1 MLSTKTE
8 NKDPETRST
17 FVIDGQK
24 FNAPAI
30 ESALYV
36 VSTPIGNLADITL
49 RALQILASVDCIA
62 CEDTRVTRKLLDRY
76 CINKQLIPYHEHNGE
91 KQRPKI
97 LQRMKNNES
106 IALVSDAGT
115 PLISDPGY
123 QLVNEVIDCEYKV
136 VPIPG
141 ASALTTA
148 LVGSGLATDQF
159 NFIGF
164 LPSKQVARCKKLE
177 ELKFISSTLVFYES
191 TKRIG
196 SVLEDMVQ
204 IFGDDRKAVIAREL
218 TKKFE
223 TIERGTLKDLNKF
236 IANDLKGEIVLLVG
250 PPLVKTYSNS
260 EIDQLLLQQLEIEP
274 ISVAATIVAK
284 FSGRGKSEIYKR
296 ALKLKAK

>member
-1 MLSTKTE
+1 MLKAKTDKE
-8 NKDPETRST
+8 GLVAKST
-17 FVIDGQK
+17 FVIEDQH
-24 FNAPAI
+24 FYAPAI

-97 LQRMKNNES
+97 LQRMKKKES

-115 PLISDPGY
+115 PLISDPGF

-191 TKRIG
+191 TKRIR

-204 IFGDDRKAVIAREL
+204 IFGDDRNAVIAREL

-223 TIERGTLKDLNKF
+223 TIERGTLKDLSKL
-236 IANDLKGEIVLLVG
+236 IVKDLKGEIVLLVG

>member
-1 MLSTKTE
+1 MLNAKTE
-8 NKDPETRST
+8 NKSLETRST
-17 FVIDGQK
+17 FVIEGQK
-24 FNAPAI
+24 FNAPVI

-62 CEDTRVTRKLLDRY
+62 CEDTRITRKLLDRY
-76 CINKQLIPYHEHNGE
+76 CINKQLIPYHEHNGK

-97 LQRMKNNES
+97 LQRLEKKES
-106 IALVSDAGT
+106 VALVSDAGT

-123 QLVNEVIDCEYKV
+123 QLVNEVLNYEFKV
-136 VPIPG
+136 IPIPG

-148 LVGSGLATDQF
+148 LVGSGLATDKF

-164 LPSKQVARCKKLE
+164 LPTKKVARCKKLE
-177 ELKFISSTLVFYES
+177 ELKLISSTFIFFES

-196 SVLEDMVQ
+196 LVLEDMVQ
-204 IFGDDRKAVIAREL
+204 VFGGDRSAVIAREL

-223 TIERGTLKDLNKF
+223 TIERGTLKDLSKL
-236 IANDLKGEIVLLVG
+236 ISHDLKGEIVLLVG
-250 PPLVKTYSNS
+250 PPLEKTYTNS

-274 ISVAATIVAK
+274 ISAAATIVAK
-284 FSGRGKSEIYKR
+284 FSGRGKNEIYKR

>member
-1 MLSTKTE
+1 MLNTKTE
-8 NKDPETRST
+8 SKDLETRST
-17 FVIDGQK
+17 FVIEGQK

-30 ESALYV
+30 ESALYI
-36 VSTPIGNLADITL
+36 VSTPIGNIADITL

-148 LVGSGLATDQF
+148 IVGSGLATDQF

-177 ELKFISSTLVFYES
+177 ELKFISSTLIFYES
-191 TKRIG
+191 AKRIG

-204 IFGDDRKAVIAREL
+204 IFGDDRNAVIAREL

-223 TIERGTLKDLNKF
+223 TIERGTLKDLSKF
-236 IANDLKGEIVLLVG
+236 IVKDLKGEIVLLVG